1 MKIDEIKKYTMFL
14 MGKTYIDIETKIA
27 KKWESH
33 DFADEACKQI
43 ATLKSPDREV
53 YQFILGVT
61 LGNWDNCAKALEF
74 IEGNST
80 TINKYQQMAL
90 KRMRAM
96 IHIAKGESI
105 EALEIL
111 ENVYSDIPARYSWLK
126 RTVAVDIRNITIQ
139 YFKSDEP
146 KLVEKYKNWQKLLLR
161 LNDYNPLLD
170 SNDRN
175 SLNTVIGE
183 FFEAG
188 TKLESTVRFS
198 SSIRQVLDYQFK
210 NLFLSI
216 RLGYYTGTRIAKRNI
231 GLILYQWANIHD
243 DSFLYSSAL
252 YEFIENGNKAE
263 VEKIFGKHSDVLVGN
278 RTTAVLLF
286 GKISTLSN
294 ITLLQGPGLVV
305 AERIYDFLDDDDCD
319 VIDGLL
325 INFLMKESKDDH
337 SLEMKRLAM
346 KAFNPQSRRIAPIWF
361 LKFAQD
367 KLKKNDEHWWFY
379 NDLFRVLG
387 EIDASQCNKQEI
399 DALVKTI
406 LNYFQLRQT
415 FEDLDV
421 LRVLHNLA
429 RHSTHGYE
437 LLNNSIFEKYG
448 SKESAF
454 TKYPLYFTSLDHP
467 ELLDAYQ
474 AYIQD
479 IIREFKGDAKSI
491 ERPKSIAMGAYLPGS
506 VLRNIIKRHFS
517 QLSSTGLIEELADA
531 SIHYCLN
538 PNIVVTR
545 KRSVL
550 KLIKILIAKMNEPE
564 FWNEK
569 LQDIRDRFND
579 FSTAIGDRLLS
590 DEYNTLGAL
599 AGSTYL
605 NMGGDLSPSLWNHIW
620 RDKVGSFENRI
631 DCVEAMSEIA
641 NRETQYSTICF
652 YVLSELIDDKFD
664 QVSYEALISI
674 AGLLKFPKDVVPML
688 CQNIFKASYSGNV
701 SIRIAATYCIKKI
714 FNRIG
719 NDYWYDQLQTR
730 LKELERDDCRP
741 VRKQAI
747 T

>member
-1 MKIDEIKKYTMFL
+1 MKIDEMKKYTMFL
-14 MGKTYIDIETKIA
+14 MGRTYIDIESKIA

-43 ATLKSPDREV
+43 LTLESPDKEV

-61 LGNWDNCAKALEF
+61 LGNWNNCTKALEF
-74 IEGNST
+74 IEGNSQ
-80 TINKYQQMAL
+80 TINNYQQMAL

-126 RTVAVDIRNITIQ
+126 RTVAVDIRNITGQ
-139 YFKSDEP
+139 YLESDKPE
-146 KLVEKYKNWQKLLLR
+146 LLEKYKNWQSILLKLP
-161 LNDYNPLLD
+161 DYNPLIDGND
-170 SNDRN
+170 SD

-183 FFEAG
+183 FFDAG
-188 TKLESTVRFS
+188 TTLESTVRFS
-198 SSIRQVLDYQFK
+198 SSIRQVLDYQFR
-210 NLFLSI
+210 NLFLCS

-231 GLILYQWANIHD
+231 GLILYQWAKIHD
-243 DSFLYSSAL
+243 DSFLFTSAL
-252 YEFIENGNKAE
+252 YEFVENGNKAE
-263 VEKIFGKHSDVLVGN
+263 VGKIFSKHSDVLVGN
-278 RTTAVLLF
+278 RSTAVLLF
-286 GKISTLSN
+286 GKIRTLSD
-294 ITLLQGPGLVV
+294 IPLLQGPKLIV
-305 AERIYDFLDDDDCD
+305 AERIYDFLSDDDCE
-319 VIDGLL
+319 VIDKLL
-325 INFLMKESKDDH
+325 MDFLNNEPKNNH

-346 KAFNPQSRRIAPIWF
+346 KPFNPQSRRIAPVWF
-361 LKFAQD
+361 LQFAKD
-367 KLKKNDEHWWFY
+367 KLKKDDEHWWFY
-379 NDLFRVLG
+379 LDLFRILG
-387 EIDASQCNKQEI
+387 EIDVSQCDKQEI
-399 DALVKTI
+399 DELLKTI
-406 LNYFQLRQT
+406 LNYLQLKQT
-415 FEDLDV
+415 FEDLDG
-421 LRVLHNLA
+421 LHVLHNLA
-429 RHSTHGYE
+429 RYSTSGYT
-437 LLNNSIFEKYG
+437 LVDNYLFEKYG

-454 TKYPLYFTSLDHP
+454 NKHPLYFSALDHP
-467 ELLDAYQ
+467 ELLDSYQ
-474 AYIQD
+474 TYIQEA
-479 IIREFKGDAKSI
+479 IREFSADAKRV
-491 ERPKSIAMGAYLPGS
+491 ERPKSIAMGSDVTGS
-506 VLRNIIKRHFS
+506 VIRNIIKKHFS
-517 QLSSTGLIEELADA
+517 QLNSTGIFEKLADA
-531 SIHYCLN
+531 SLNYCLN
-538 PNIVVTR
+538 PNVVASR

-550 KLIKILIAKMNEPE
+550 NLIKVLAAKMNTPK
-564 FWNEK
+564 FWNAK
-569 LQDIRDRFND
+569 LQCIRDRFND
-579 FSTAIGDRLLS
+579 FSTAIGDRLLAG
-590 DEYNTLGAL
+590 EHTTLGAL

-605 NMGGDLSPSLWNHIW
+605 NIGGDLSPSLWNHIW

-664 QVSYEALISI
+664 RVSYKALISI